1 MTDPKI
7 YDDRYYQKIH
17 DLETRHWWHLGMRRI
32 AASLIESA
40 ADSWTP
46 ERAFDAGCG
55 TGNNI
60 RWMTDILGATS
71 SFGADIALHGL
82 RLGRERGIGTAAQAS
97 ILNLPFESECFDF
110 VLCEDVL
117 QHLPVE
123 IGEREA
129 LMELRRVLR
138 DKGWLLLRANSRL
151 GFGSIG
157 KKRDE
162 DYQRYTL
169 GELTTRLNEA
179 GFIVRRA
186 TYANCLPSLYAII
199 RDRLRR
205 APDSHHHA
213 HDHDH
218 DHGDAKAY
226 SGHNVQDTAALSPR
240 LNKVLLSVMSLEAK
254 YLSNPARRLPFGHT
268 TFCLAQ
274 RGDND
279 SSASSDSSLK

>member
-1 MTDPKI
+1 M
-7 YDDRYYQKIH
+7 
-17 DLETRHWWHLGMRRI
+17 HWEPRPHLGR
-32 AASLIESA
+32 
-40 ADSWTP
+40 TV
-46 ERAFDAGCG
+46 
-55 TGNNI
+55 
-60 RWMTDILGATS
+60 
-71 SFGADIALHGL
+71 ALHGL
-82 RLGRERGIGTAAQAS
+82 RLGRERGISTAAQAS
-97 ILNLPFESECFDF
+97 VLTLPFDSGCFDF

-129 LMELRRVLR
+129 LLELRRVLR

-151 GFGSIG
+151 GFGSAG
-157 KKRDE
+157 KKKDE

-169 GELTTRLNEA
+169 GELTKRLREA

-205 APDSHHHA
+205 APASHHHA
-213 HDHDH
+213 HAHDS
-218 DHGDAKAY
+218 DDTKAY
-226 SGHNVQDTAALSPR
+226 SGHDVQDSAVLSPR
-240 LNKVLLSVMSLEAK
+240 LNKVLLSVMSWEAK

-274 RGDND
+274 RGNN
-279 SSASSDSSLK
+279 